1 MVVAVLK
8 LNVEL
13 PSQFGSQIHS
23 KIVLVPE
30 DGGATVKKVGCKV
43 DHYRQL
49 GQFLKNLS
57 GIQKDFMKN

>member
-1 MVVAVLK
+1 MNAFIKIKVLSAW
-8 LNVEL
+8 LDEIL
-13 PSQFGSQIHS
+13 I
-23 KIVLVPE
+23 PE
-30 DGGATVKKVGCKV
+30 NGRATVKKVGCKV